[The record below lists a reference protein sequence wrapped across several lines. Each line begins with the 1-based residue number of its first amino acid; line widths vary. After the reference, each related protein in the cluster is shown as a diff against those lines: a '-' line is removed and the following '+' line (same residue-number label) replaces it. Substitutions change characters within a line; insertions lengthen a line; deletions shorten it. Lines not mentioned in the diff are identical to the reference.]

1 MPCSPVREPL
11 GFYGLLIA
19 QKRVPA
25 AAQVRNPHVGSGKYF
40 QIDPCESVRKKDSKS
55 VKNQPRSPPQSLAES
70 RSCYILH
77 VSNPSWQLIG
87 YGSSLGRYR
96 FRRAMKLRIMWAN
109 SGVSQGIFP
118 ALQKSLDGPVDEQ
131 EGTQM
136 FRNRMA
142 VVQAVLVVLVSTA
155 LFSQPPS
162 TPPGSA
168 DLEFPVT
175 MRQNVTAGV
184 TAVGTKVQAKLAVA
198 TLVKGTVIPQNAILS
213 GEVTESQAKSS
224 SEPSRLAIRLD
235 SAQWKKGSA
244 AIKVYLTAWIYPWPC
259 WCHARIR

>member
-1 MPCSPVREPL
+1 
-11 GFYGLLIA
+11 
-19 QKRVPA
+19 
-25 AAQVRNPHVGSGKYF
+25 
-40 QIDPCESVRKKDSKS
+40 
-55 VKNQPRSPPQSLAES
+55 
-70 RSCYILH
+70 
-77 VSNPSWQLIG
+77 
-87 YGSSLGRYR
+87 
-96 FRRAMKLRIMWAN
+96 MKLRIMWAN

-244 AIKVYLTAWIYPWPC
+244 AIKVYLTAWIYPLAMLVPRQDPLDISPSVRGVPTLQNGGSIYSDPNRADNDPSPPTPDSSLSK
-259 WCHARIR
+259 HRVLMKNVESTRDAQGVVTLSSKRSTIKLDRQTTYVFATSGLLPAH